1 MTARSLYLNHHQSNR
16 APLGCCQDNQDRRQ
30 KSVLWVIMV
39 RLKPKFTQKWVQVKM
54 FFLMCL
60 LSYFCCFL
68 LKMLFI
74 LSFLNPQVTRLLT
87 PTWCYDE
94 KLKKKIKKKQRHRT
108 FHNHILTLCQ
118 SSIIGPELSR
128 SLLSTKCLITFY
140 KQHLET
146 FFLHLIHTGVESV
159 CVIED
164 IEYFVK

>member
-1 MTARSLYLNHHQSNR
+1 MMKN
-16 APLGCCQDNQDRRQ
+16 
-30 KSVLWVIMV
+30 
-39 RLKPKFTQKWVQVKM
+39 F
-54 FFLMCL
+54 
-60 LSYFCCFL
+60 
-68 LKMLFI
+68 
-74 LSFLNPQVTRLLT
+74 
-87 PTWCYDE
+87 
-94 KLKKKIKKKQRHRT
+94 KKKKKKKQRHRT